1 MAFTATFLYLFRLQ
15 LNIITTSIF
24 KCSMDV
30 KLKYVQVNNGGD
42 ILLQLTI
49 LLTVNKLV
57 SLSLCL

>member
-1 MAFTATFLYLFRLQ
+1 MF
-15 LNIITTSIF
+15 ITTSIF
-24 KCSMDV
+24 KYFMDV